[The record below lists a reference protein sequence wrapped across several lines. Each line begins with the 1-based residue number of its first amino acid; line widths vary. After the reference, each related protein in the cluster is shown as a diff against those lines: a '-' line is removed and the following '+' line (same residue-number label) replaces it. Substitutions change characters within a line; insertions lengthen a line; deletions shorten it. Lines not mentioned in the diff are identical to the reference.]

1 MDESFCLCKPS
12 VDGCENLYSTYMKR
26 VPNNDCSATYVAKD
40 YYDKVNRIVGISKE
54 APKVSK
60 KPSSV
65 N

>member
-1 MDESFCLCKPS
+1 
-12 VDGCENLYSTYMKR
+12 MKR

-65 N
+65 LT